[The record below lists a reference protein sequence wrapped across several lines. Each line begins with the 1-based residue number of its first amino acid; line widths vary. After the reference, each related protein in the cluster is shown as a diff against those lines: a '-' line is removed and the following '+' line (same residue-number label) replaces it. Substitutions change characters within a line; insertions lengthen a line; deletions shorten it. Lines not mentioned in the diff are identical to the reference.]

1 MNKPVYLILGANG
14 FVGSYLV
21 EQLARKRGVKVRAF
35 DSFNRDPQFE
45 VNDRIEIIKG
55 DMFSNRSLRAAVKGA
70 TYVLHSFS
78 ATTPFISDNDPYA
91 DITRN
96 LLRSVQLFEMC
107 VKAGVK
113 KVGFISSGGAVY
125 GTTAEKKVVDEDD
138 APLPVSPY
146 GINKLAI
153 EHYLEYFK
161 RKHGLEYVTYRLTN
175 PYGPRQVMRH
185 KQGVIP
191 IFFNKIMQ
199 DEEITV
205 FGDGSMSRDY
215 IYIEDAIKMMVTSF
229 ERGKH
234 TLYNIG
240 RGEQTSLNDIIDE
253 LRGLLHKDVR
263 VAYKE
268 APKTFLQRTDVSID
282 RFCEEFGCPKFV
294 SLHDGISKFIAAQS

>member
-1 MNKPVYLILGANG
+1 MAKPTYLILGANG

-21 EQLARKRGVKVRAF
+21 EHFARKGLVRAF
-35 DSFNRDPQFE
+35 DRFERPPQFKANDNIE
-45 VNDRIEIIKG
+45 VIKG
-55 DMFSNRSLRAAVKGA
+55 DMFSNRSLKAAVKGS

-78 ATTPFISDNDPYA
+78 ASTPFTSDNDPYG

-107 VKAGVK
+107 VKAGIK
-113 KVGFISSGGAVY
+113 RVGFISSGGAVY

-161 RKHGLEYVTYRLTN
+161 RKHGLEYVAYRLTN
-175 PYGPRQVMRH
+175 PYGPRHVARGN
-185 KQGVIP
+185 QGVIP
-191 IFFNKIMQ
+191 IFLDKIRN
-199 DEEITV
+199 DEGITV
-205 FGDGSMSRDY
+205 FGNGTMSRDY
-215 IYIEDAIKMMVTSF
+215 IYIEDAIRMIVTSF

-240 RGEQTSLNDIIDE
+240 RGEQTSLNDIINE
-253 LRGLLHKDVR
+253 LRDLLDKEVR
-263 VAYKE
+263 VTYKE
-268 APKTFLQRTDVSID
+268 APRTFLQRTDVSID